1 MKTTILLVDTEF
13 IDLATPFVYD
23 LSYTIA
29 TLENGVFE
37 PLKIVGKV
45 IKQVYDNKMLFATAY
60 YANKKP
66 LYTSALRRK
75 VYKKDYYGRV
85 MNSMKNDMEK
95 YGVECVMGYN
105 VGADIRAITFTAQQL
120 GTANALDNIETIDLM
135 PIVQNA
141 ICDTM
146 EYRQFA
152 KANGLITEKGYIKT
166 SVEAVAKYVYNKPDF
181 VERHLGV
188 SDNHHE
194 LELLNVSMRNG
205 AKIETLPKQFFKS
218 E

>member
-1 MKTTILLVDTEF
+1 MKSTIMLVDTEF

-37 PLKIVGKV
+37 PLKIVGRV

-60 YANKKP
+60 YSNKKP

-75 VYKKDYYGRV
+75 VYKKDFFGRV
-85 MNSMKNDMEK
+85 MNTMKNDIEK

-105 VGADIRAITFTAQQL
+105 VSADTRAIEFTAKHL
-120 GTANALDNIETIDLM
+120 GTSNALENVEIIDLM
-135 PIVQNA
+135 PIVQKA

-146 EYRQFA
+146 EYRQYA
-152 KANGLITEKGYIKT
+152 KDNGLITEKGYLKT
-166 SVEAVAKYVYNKPDF
+166 GVESVAKFVYKNEKF
-181 VERHLGV
+181 VEKHLGV

-205 AKIETLPKQFFKS
+205 AKIENLPKQFFKN